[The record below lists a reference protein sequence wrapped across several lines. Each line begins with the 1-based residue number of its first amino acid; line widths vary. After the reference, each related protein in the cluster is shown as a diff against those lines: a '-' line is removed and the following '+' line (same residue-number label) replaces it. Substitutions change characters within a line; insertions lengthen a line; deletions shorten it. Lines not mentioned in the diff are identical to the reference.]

1 MSHSEIPWIS
11 SCEARTAWWYTQ
23 RMSPCSWCSLPVC
36 VSTKLHI
43 SCRTCLLVF
52 GAYRSLGSQRSEC
65 KTLIIYFKPK
75 TLWLSPKNCFFI
87 FLDKGQKKVLN
98 FPFRFPVIE
107 WKNRTFTLRSL
118 PGKMRNVSSVLVPA
132 SIQGSWFICYIIKGS
147 LKLFARPGKSHSA
160 LLCNSS
166 GWFFWRAQGVTL
178 LTFYPSLQLR
188 RGKGGSFSTPLS
200 LPWLAVLPQTI
211 LSSP

>member
-118 PGKMRNVSSVLVPA
+118 PGKMRNMSSVFSTCKYSGVMIHLLYHQRKLEALCQTWEIPLSSSVQLLWLVFLE
-132 SIQGSWFICYIIKGS
+132 GSRG
-147 LKLFARPGKSHSA
+147 HSA
-160 LLCNSS
+160 NLLPITSVTQRQ
-166 GWFFWRAQGVTL
+166 GW
-178 LTFYPSLQLR
+178 
-188 RGKGGSFSTPLS
+188 
-200 LPWLAVLPQTI
+200 
-211 LSSP
+211 